1 MRTLEKCVGMI
12 QTAVNA
18 LIGAVLALMMC
29 VILLQTFTRYVVF
42 YSLPWSEELSRY
54 LFVAMVCLG
63 INLGVTKNLMIR
75 IDLIDSCLSARMK
88 HFFEIGRL
96 VIELFVSLMFFLSSF
111 DLIRIGKF
119 QTSAAMR
126 IPMHL
131 LYGILTAGFGLA
143 IIAVLLKL
151 LQTLKQNAV

>member
-1 MRTLEKCVGMI
+1 MRKIVVFVEKI

-18 LIGAVLALMMC
+18 FIGLVLAAMMC

-63 INLGVTKNLMIR
+63 INIGVTKKLMIR
-75 IDLIDSCLSARMK
+75 IDLIDSVLSDGAK
-88 HFFEIGRL
+88 HVFEIGRL
-96 VIELFVSLMFFLSSF
+96 VIELFVSVMFFVSTF
-111 DLIRIGKF
+111 DLIKIGKF

-126 IPMHL
+126 IPMHI
-131 LYGILTAGFGLA
+131 LYGVLTVGFGLA
-143 IIAVLLKL
+143 AVAVILRLV
-151 LQTLKQNAV
+151 QTIKRPAV